1 MTTTFVPDGTNTV
14 TGIGSTATATLSLT
28 NGVVTGSS
36 IVNPGFGYSQAHPP
50 QVIAQAPTFST
61 EIVTNIANF
70 QGASGII
77 TGISTSVGIGTTL
90 AVRFF
95 VGGAYALT
103 DNQPIYICDTTIGT
117 GVTSIYTNDDDVVS
131 TGTTFLNNVFLVS
144 EFDTNAGVI
153 TCNVHSDSPVVGLS
167 TQGTRPVG
175 KFSWGKLS
183 GFTRT
188 GVPPIGLGV
197 TGFTNGQSGL
207 STYPTI
213 QRRGFGLRNN
223 GPLRKS
229 L

>member
-1 MTTTFVPDGTNTV
+1 M
-14 TGIGSTATATLSLT
+14 L
-28 NGVVTGSS
+28 
-36 IVNPGFGYSQAHPP
+36 
-50 QVIAQAPTFST
+50 
-61 EIVTNIANF
+61 
-70 QGASGII
+70 
-77 TGISTSVGIGTTL
+77 IGTTL

-117 GVTSIYTNDDDVVS
+117 GVTSIYTKDDDVVS

-153 TCNVHSDSPVVGLS
+153 TCNVHSDSPVVGIS
-167 TQGTRPVG
+167 TSGTTPVG
-175 KFSWGKLS
+175 KWSWGKFS
-183 GFTRT
+183 GFTRSLS
-188 GVPPIGLGV
+188 PIALGV
-197 TGFTNGQSGL
+197 TGYTVGETGL

-213 QRRGFGLRNN
+213 QRRGFGLRNM

>member
-1 MTTTFVPDGTNTV
+1 M
-14 TGIGSTATATLSLT
+14 
-28 NGVVTGSS
+28 
-36 IVNPGFGYSQAHPP
+36 
-50 QVIAQAPTFST
+50 
-61 EIVTNIANF
+61 
-70 QGASGII
+70 
-77 TGISTSVGIGTTL
+77 VG
-90 AVRFF
+90 
-95 VGGAYALT
+95 
-103 DNQPIYICDTTIGT
+103 
-117 GVTSIYTNDDDVVS
+117 
-131 TGTTFLNNVFLVS
+131 TGTTFLNNVYTVS
-144 EFDTNAGVI
+144 QFDTNVGVI

-175 KFSWGKLS
+175 KFSWGKLK

-197 TGFTNGQSGL
+197 TGFTNGPSGL